1 MCISVLDRLERSRSL
16 LSLSRG
22 RRRSVRR
29 RRRFRAVLE
38 INFRNGA
45 GIFWP
50 MASLSNAAKIAAD
63 IACALRLALFQN
75 LLCHPE
81 ISFESRS
88 SCVFIMEWHG
98 EDQGA
103 KISCRML
110 ELSVPVAFAGFHQF
124 LCCDLE

>member
-38 INFRNGA
+38 INFRNGT

-63 IACALRLALFQN
+63 IACALRLALIQN

-81 ISFESRS
+81 ISFENRSRDALRADRAERLRLSNDAKTPRLTLLFRS
-88 SCVFIMEWHG
+88 S
-98 EDQGA
+98 
-103 KISCRML
+103 
-110 ELSVPVAFAGFHQF
+110 FHS
-124 LCCDLE
+124 L